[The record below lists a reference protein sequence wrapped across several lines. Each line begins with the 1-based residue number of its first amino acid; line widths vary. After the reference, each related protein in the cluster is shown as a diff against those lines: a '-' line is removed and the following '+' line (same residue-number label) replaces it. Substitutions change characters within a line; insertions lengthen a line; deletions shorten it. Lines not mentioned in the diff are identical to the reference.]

1 MTILDV
7 LLFKLQDL
15 DLTTTTSSLKDG
27 VTINDIRVE
36 YLNELIDKYNEG
48 NEEESFLDYLQL
60 LVDYSASYIMVA
72 LVTEV
77 LADYYT
83 LDLHTTNCVKQSEWE
98 VVNYVG

>member
-15 DLTTTTSSLKDG
+15 ELTPTSSLKDG
-27 VTINDIRVE
+27 VSINDIRVE
-36 YLNELIDKYNEG
+36 YLNELIEKYNEG

-60 LVDYSASYIMVA
+60 LVDYSASYIMVD
-72 LVTEV
+72 LVKEV

-83 LDLHTTNCVKQSEWE
+83 MDLNE
-98 VVNYVG
+98 VVQYVG